1 FYFQVLLCCFCNDI
15 ALSTGRRR
23 RRQQERT
30 VWVRPWIV
38 RRVEFGLYDR
48 LMVELR
54 NEDDKAFTNFMRMPP
69 AMFDEIVGRLTPR
82 LTRRTTNW
90 REPLSPGLKVALTLR
105 HLASGAK
112 YQDMQYT
119 WRVPHNTISKVQM
132 TLPTTEAG
140 WRHLAD
146 EWYRKWNF
154 PHTIGAVDGKHVA
167 CKAPPNSGSEFYNY
181 KGFFS
186 IILLGV
192 VSSDYKFIWADVS
205 GNGSSSDAHIYN
217 HSDLRAGL
225 ENGDLLGWPHP
236 DPLPNDT
243 QDVPYFLL
251 GDDAFSLRTHMM
263 KPYGA
268 KNLTREERIFNYR
281 LSRARRV
288 VENAFG
294 ILANRF
300 QVLLTTMSH
309 HTENVRLIVKACILL
324 HNVMRTR
331 NLEDTQNV
339 RAPNRASKDGKKQ
352 RNLIKQWINSP
363 AGSVPWQDRMVDHP

>member
-1 FYFQVLLCCFCNDI
+1 
-15 ALSTGRRR
+15 
-23 RRQQERT
+23 
-30 VWVRPWIV
+30 
-38 RRVEFGLYDR
+38 
-48 LMVELR
+48 
-54 NEDDKAFTNFMRMPP
+54 MPP
-69 AMFDEIVGRLTPR
+69 AMFDEIVGRSKIPR
-82 LTRRTTNW
+82 HAVCM
-90 REPLSPGLKVALTLR
+90 EVC
-105 HLASGAK
+105 LAIVHEYLAE
-112 YQDMQYT
+112 
-119 WRVPHNTISKVQM
+119 QM
-132 TLPTTEAG
+132 TLATTEAG

-167 CKAPPNSGSEFYNY
+167 CKAPPNSGSEFYIY

-217 HSDLRAGL
+217 HSDLQAGL

-243 QDVPYFLL
+243 QDVPYILL

-281 LSRARRV
+281 LSRGRRV

-309 HTENVRLIVKACILL
+309 HPENVRLIVKACILL
-324 HNVMRTR
+324 HNVMRM
-331 NLEDTQNV
+331 Q
-339 RAPNRASKDGKKQ
+339 PGDGKKQ

-363 AGSVPWQDRMVDHP
+363 AGSVPWQDRMHNKIK

>member
-1 FYFQVLLCCFCNDI
+1 
-15 ALSTGRRR
+15 
-23 RRQQERT
+23 
-30 VWVRPWIV
+30 
-38 RRVEFGLYDR
+38 
-48 LMVELR
+48 
-54 NEDDKAFTNFMRMPP
+54 MPP

-105 HLASGAK
+105 HLASGVCLAIVHE
-112 YQDMQYT
+112 YLAE
-119 WRVPHNTISKVQM
+119 QM
-132 TLPTTEAG
+132 TLATTEAG

-167 CKAPPNSGSEFYNY
+167 CKAPPNSGSEFYIY

-217 HSDLRAGL
+217 HSDLQAGL

-243 QDVPYFLL
+243 QDVPYILL

-281 LSRARRV
+281 LSRGRRV

-309 HTENVRLIVKACILL
+309 HPENVRLIVKACILL

-331 NLEDTQNV
+331 YPVTQNRLV
-339 RAPNRASKDGKKQ
+339 DNQGAPNRASKDGKKQ

-363 AGSVPWQDRMVDHP
+363 AGSVPWQDRMHNKIK